1 VCVFFSFFD
10 FNDEIKFPKTFTV
23 EGEEKKCQIILH
35 YLETPH
41 HQALG
46 HAVNR

>member
-1 VCVFFSFFD
+1 MK
-10 FNDEIKFPKTFTV
+10 IKFPKTFTV